1 MARKKAKANYFTSET
16 EEYINKYNES
26 INQDYRNSIF
36 TEHIYYPF
44 YKLAENIIHTFKF
57 YYTDVDRIED
67 LKHEVVSMLL
77 EEKIDKFD
85 KNNGAKAY
93 SYFGTIV
100 KRWLINY
107 NNKNY
112 KKLKKV
118 GTFNEMEDGYDTDY
132 RVDDENAI
140 SLGTFLDMYVEEMYE
155 KLDSLFTKDSEKNIA
170 DAILTIFKTRQDLD
184 IFKKKALYIY
194 IREMTD
200 CETPH
205 LTKVVN
211 KLKVEFYKLYEKYN
225 EVGLIRTKVL

>member
-16 EEYINKYNES
+16 EDYIKKYNVS
-26 INQDYRNSIF
+26 TDNDYRNDIF
-36 TEHIYYPF
+36 TNHIYLPF

-57 YYTDVDRIED
+57 YYTDVDKIED
-67 LKHEVVSMLL
+67 LKHEIVSMLL
-77 EEKIDKFD
+77 EEKIMKFD
-85 KNNGAKAY
+85 PDHGAKAY

-112 KKLKKV
+112 KNLKKI
-118 GTFNEMEDGYDTDY
+118 GTFDEMHDSHTPSPIGNED
-132 RVDDENAI
+132 NAI
-140 SLGTFLDMYVEEMYE
+140 TLGTFLDIYVGKMYE
-155 KLDSLFTKDSEKNIA
+155 VLEDLFPKDQERKIA
-170 DAILTIFKTRQDLD
+170 DAILTIFRTRQDLD

>member
-1 MARKKAKANYFTSET
+1 MARKRSKANYFTKET
-16 EEYINKYNES
+16 EDFINKYNTSDDTE
-26 INQDYRNSIF
+26 YRNRIF

-57 YYTDVDRIED
+57 YYTDVDKIED
-67 LKHEVVSMLL
+67 LKHEIVSMLL
-77 EEKIDKFD
+77 EEKIMKFD
-85 KNNGAKAY
+85 PTNGAKAY

-112 KKLKKV
+112 KNLKRI
-118 GTFNEMEDGYDTDY
+118 GTFDEMYDSY
-132 RVDDENAI
+132 EAEYEGDDENAI
-140 SLGTFLDMYVEEMYE
+140 TLGQLLDIYVDQTYE
-155 KLDSLFTKDSEKNIA
+155 ILDELFPKENEQKIA

-205 LTKVVN
+205 LTKVVK
-211 KLKVEFYKLYEKYN
+211 KLKDEFYLLYDNYSK
-225 EVGLIRTKVL
+225 VGLIITQPL

>member
-1 MARKKAKANYFTSET
+1 MPRKRSKANYFTKET
-16 EEYINKYNES
+16 EEYINKYNASTDTE
-26 INQDYRNSIF
+26 YRNRVF
-36 TEHIYYPF
+36 TDHIYFPF

-57 YYTDVDRIED
+57 YYTDVDKIED
-67 LKHEVVSMLL
+67 LKHEIVSMLL
-77 EEKIDKFD
+77 EEKIMKFD
-85 KNNGAKAY
+85 KDNGAKAY

-112 KKLKKV
+112 KKLKKI
-118 GTFNEMEDGYDTDY
+118 GSFDDMEDSYETPFIKN
-132 RVDDENAI
+132 EEHSI
-140 SLGTFLDMYVEEMYE
+140 SLSQFLDMYVEESYIYLE
-155 KLDSLFTKDSEKNIA
+155 ENFPKESERKIA
-170 DAILTIFKTRQDLD
+170 DAILTIFRTRQDLD

-211 KLKVEFYKLYEKYN
+211 KLKEQFYNLYDKYN
-225 EVGLIRTKVL
+225 EVGLIRTKEL